1 MGAPHFSAT
10 FETSELMNPTKICS
24 FSPVMTRGNLPPQA
38 YTREVVATAYNWLQA
53 QPENIRR
60 QAQNTDHLVSLYLR
74 AKRNTENA
82 QTLEQEP
89 APGVENFRSQLKNL
103 ATEIQQFAPEQEK
116 YIPASLPQEIT
127 HHYVPNP
134 NVSHGNPSPSR
145 QSSSSV
151 DFNSLD
157 PHSLEIIKKVRQ
169 HLNLGSDI
177 EALRMLLVLG
187 FEKLQT
193 LFKA

>member
-1 MGAPHFSAT
+1 
-10 FETSELMNPTKICS
+10 MNPTKICS
-24 FSPVMTRGNLPPQA
+24 FSSVMSRGNLPPQA

-60 QAQNTDHLVSLYLR
+60 MAQNTDTLVALYLR
-74 AKRNTENA
+74 AKRNAESA

-89 APGVENFRSQLKNL
+89 AAGVENFRSQLKNL
-103 ATEIQQFAPEQEK
+103 ATEIQQFVPEQEK
-116 YIPASLPQEIT
+116 YIPASLPQEIVNT
-127 HHYVPNP
+127 YVPP
-134 NVSHGNPSPSR
+134 QAPAQTRP
-145 QSSSSV
+145 SSSHA

-157 PHSLEIIKKVRQ
+157 PHSLEILKKVRQ
-169 HLNLGSDI
+169 HLNLGSDV

-187 FEKLQT
+187 FEKLQS